1 MDDDDDD
8 EDDDEE
14 ELPEA
19 SAPKKKSE
27 RQLELELGDDYKIG
41 NEQCNRK
48 LKNNYHLNTELVWYS
63 NGPNC

>member
-1 MDDDDDD
+1 MDDDDED

-41 NEQCNRK
+41 TVATRIQWGSEYRTSLVFQW
-48 LKNNYHLNTELVWYS
+48 LKVV
-63 NGPNC
+63 